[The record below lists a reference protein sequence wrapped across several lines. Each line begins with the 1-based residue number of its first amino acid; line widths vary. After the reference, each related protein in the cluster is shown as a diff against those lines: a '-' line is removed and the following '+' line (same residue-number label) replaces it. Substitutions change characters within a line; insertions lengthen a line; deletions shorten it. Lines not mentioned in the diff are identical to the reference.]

1 MYLYHFGLNELP
13 FTLTPNTHYYYGLP
27 THRQALDVLNVA
39 LQTGEGFIK
48 VIGEVGTGKT
58 LVCRKLLNELP
69 EEFVSA
75 YIPNPYL
82 SPNELRK
89 AVAAELSIDI
99 DADADPQ
106 TFTQKIQEQLIS
118 INQARQSVVL
128 IIDEAQA
135 LPVESIE
142 ALRLFTNLETESR
155 KLMHV
160 VLFAQPELDDKL
172 NLPELRQLKQR
183 ISFSYYLEHMDK
195 HQLTSYVQHRIS
207 VAGYR
212 GEAAFNKACCNL
224 LYKASRGT
232 PRIVNVLCHKALML
246 AYGEGVQSVTAKH
259 VKLAIADTESTYKS
273 GNRGLLVAAAVASLA
288 LTTIAVISLQGPEQ
302 LIDTVLGLLHTL
314 GTGALS

>member
-69 EEFVSA
+69 DEFVSA

-99 DADADPQ
+99 DADADSQ

-118 INQARQSVVL
+118 INQARKSVVL

-183 ISFSYYLEHMDK
+183 ISFSYFLEHMDK
-195 HQLTSYVQHRIS
+195 HQLASYVQHRIS

-212 GEAAFNKACCNL
+212 GEAAFSKRCCDR

-246 AYGEGVQSVTAKH
+246 AYGEGKQLVALKH
-259 VKLAIADTESTYKS
+259 VKLAIADTESAYKG
-273 GNRGLLVAAAVASLA
+273 GNRRLLTAAAVTAITLS
-288 LTTIAVISLQGPEQ
+288 TIALMYLQGPEQ
-302 LIDTVLGLLHTL
+302 LLDSVLGFFNTL
-314 GTGALS
+314 GAGALS